1 MFWENIK
8 EAFTS
13 ILSNKMRSLL
23 TMLGIIIGISSV
35 IIITTIG
42 GSIQST
48 LTATLNSLGGNTVTA
63 YVQARYPDDDDEDA
77 WATWEYPDMTESDY
91 VTQEMIDGLVEQYPD
106 EVKGVAAQNYLGN
119 GKITDEADSD
129 NYANV
134 TMNGITPEYLD
145 YMKLKISAGRSLT
158 KADDVGQKRV
168 CLIADTMA
176 KRYFGDKSPI
186 GEQLSVVS
194 SDGGIYDFSV
204 VGVYEYNQALFGK
217 VDTTVPEKDRVTD
230 MMIPIQTSFK
240 LQGSEQTGYE
250 NFNLL
255 LTPLADIEQATS
267 DITSYFDA
275 IYANNEKF
283 TVMTYNMQ
291 SDLGMINTV
300 LNVITIAVSGIAAI
314 SLIVGGVGVMNI
326 MLVSITERTREIGV
340 RMALGAK
347 RRTIKMRFVIEAIV
361 LCLIGGIIGILLGV
375 GVGALL
381 GMAAGFVI
389 QNMYAEYSSY
399 IILSVHP
406 SVQAIMLS
414 LFFSMLTGVFF
425 GYYPANKAA
434 KMEVIDA
441 LRYE

>member
-8 EAFTS
+8 EAFAS
-13 ILSNKMRSLL
+13 IRSNKMRALL

-48 LTATLNSLGGNTVTA
+48 LTATMNSLGGNTVQ
-63 YVQARYPDDDDEDA
+63 VQVDARYPEDDADWD
-77 WATWEYPDMTESDY
+77 TWTYPDMKESDY
-91 VTQEMIDGLVEQYPD
+91 ISQEMVDELVETYPG
-106 EVKGVAAQNYLGN
+106 EISGVAAENYLGS
-119 GKITDEADSD
+119 GQVKDDTDAD

-134 TMNGITPEYLD
+134 TVDGITPEYLS
-145 YMKLKISAGRSLT
+145 YMKLEMYAGRSLT
-158 KADDVGQKRV
+158 KADGEGQKRV

-176 KRYFGDKSPI
+176 QSYFNGADPI
-186 GEQLSVVS
+186 GQTVSVS
-194 SDGGIYDFSV
+194 LSDGGITDFTV
-204 VGVYEYNQALFGK
+204 VGVYKYNQALFGK
-217 VDTTVPEKDRVTD
+217 VDTSVPEKDRTTT
-230 MMIPIQTSFK
+230 MMIPIQTANK
-240 LQGSEQTGYE
+240 LQGADNNGYE
-250 NFNLL
+250 YFNML
-255 LTPLADIEQATS
+255 LTPLADVEQATT
-267 DITSYFDA
+267 DIQNYFDE
-275 IYANNEKF
+275 IYANNQNF
-283 TVMTYNMQ
+283 HVSTYNMQ
-291 SDLGMINTV
+291 SSMGMINTV
-300 LNVITIAVSGIAAI
+300 LNVITVAVSGIAAI

-347 RRTIKMRFVIEAIV
+347 RRTIRMQFVIEAIV

-381 GMAAGFVI
+381 GTVAGAVI
-389 QNMYAEYSSY
+389 QNMYSEYSSY

-406 SVQAIMLS
+406 SAKAILLS

-425 GYYPANKAA
+425 GYYPANKAS

>member
-8 EAFTS
+8 EAVTS
-13 ILSNKMRSLL
+13 ISSNKMRSLL

-48 LTATLNSLGGNTVTA
+48 LTATMNSLGGNMVQA
-63 YVQARYPDDDDEDA
+63 YVEARYPENDED
-77 WATWEYPDMTESDY
+77 WATWEQPEMTDSDY
-91 VTQEMIDGLVEQYPD
+91 VTQDMIDGLIEKYPD
-106 EVKGVAAQNYLGN
+106 EVTGVAAQNYLGS
-119 GKITDEADSD
+119 GTIKDDADSK

-134 TMNGITPEYLD
+134 NIDGITPEYLE
-145 YMKLKISAGRSLT
+145 YMKLEMHAGRNLT
-158 KADDVGQKRV
+158 KADNQGKKRV

-176 KRYFGDKSPI
+176 ERYFAGKDPI
-186 GEQLSVVS
+186 GETLSVAT
-194 SDGGIYDFSV
+194 SDGGIFDFVV
-204 VGVYEYNQALFGK
+204 VGVYVYNQALFGK
-217 VDTTVPEKDRVTD
+217 VDTSIPEKDRVTEL
-230 MMIPIQTSFK
+230 MIPLQTCFK
-240 LQGSEQTGYE
+240 LQGTDRTGYDY
-250 NFNLL
+250 FNLM
-255 LTPLADIEQATS
+255 INQATT
-267 DITSYFDA
+267 DVLSYFDEM
-275 IYANNEKF
+275 YANNKNF
-283 TVMTYNMQ
+283 HVSAYNMA

-347 RRTIKMRFVIEAIV
+347 RRTIRMQFVIEAIM
-361 LCLIGGIIGILLGV
+361 LCLIGGIIGILIGI
-375 GVGALL
+375 GIGALL
-381 GMAAGFVI
+381 GKVAGFVI
-389 QNMYAEYSSY
+389 QNMYSQYANY
-399 IILSVHP
+399 IIMTVHP
-406 SVQAIMLS
+406 SVTAIMLS

-425 GYYPANKAA
+425 GYYPANKAS